1 MRLTMG
7 VEEEFLLTDAETRH
21 AVWRSGEVI
30 HSTSPR
36 VGEGIVPELA
46 LTQVE
51 TVSKVCTSLPELR
64 SELLG
69 LRRAAAHAAEAAGS
83 RLIASG
89 TVVLGHPGP
98 PPVLDQPRYHRI
110 VERFG
115 PVVDQQCVCSCHVHI
130 GVDDPEEAVQTV
142 NHLRPWLP
150 ALLALSGNS
159 PYWEG
164 RDTGYHSWR
173 TQLWGRW
180 PTAGPP
186 PYLADADEYGRVVTD
201 LLDSGAILDNAMLY
215 WYARPSHHQPTVEVR
230 VADVPQ
236 TVDDT
241 VLIAALTKALVAT
254 ALGDIRAGRE
264 APRVG
269 DQALRAEC
277 WRAARYGL
285 RDDGGPPP
293 AGGERARPVA
303 GVPELIAHV
312 RPVLDAAGETG
323 PVLDALGS
331 LRVGGSGAHR
341 QRLAHQRRGR
351 LEDVVDMLAER
362 TTAG

>member
-1 MRLTMG
+1 MELTVG
-7 VEEEFLLTDAETRH
+7 VEEEFLLTDTATRH
-21 AVWRSGEVI
+21 AVWRSGDVI
-30 HSTSPR
+30 RSASPR
-36 VGEGIVPELA
+36 IGDGIVPEFA
-46 LTQVE
+46 RTQVE
-51 TVSKVCTSLPELR
+51 TVSRVCTGLAELR

-69 LRRAAAHAAEAAGS
+69 LRRATARSAEAAGCN
-83 RLIASG
+83 LVASG
-89 TVVLGHPGP
+89 TVVLGSPGP

-115 PVVDQQCVCSCHVHI
+115 PLVDQQCVCSCHVHV
-130 GVDDPEEAVQTV
+130 GVEDRDEAVQVV

-150 ALLALSGNS
+150 VLLALSGNS

-186 PYLADADEYGRVVTD
+186 PVLADADEYERVVASLVD
-201 LLDSGAILDNAMLY
+201 NGAVLDDAMVY

-236 TVDDT
+236 TVDET
-241 VLIAALTKALVAT
+241 VLIAALTKALVVT
-254 ALGDIRAGRE
+254 ALLDVRAGHGP
-264 APRVG
+264 PRVD
-269 DQALRAEC
+269 DQVLRATC

-285 RDDGGPPP
+285 DDGSPP
-293 AGGERARPVA
+293 AGGERARSA
-303 GVPELIAHV
+303 TGVPELITHV
-312 RPVLDAAGETG
+312 GPALDAAGETG
-323 PVLDALGS
+323 FALDALRS
-331 LRVGGSGAHR
+331 LLGGGSGAHR
-341 QRLAHQRRGR
+341 QRVAHLRRGR